1 MSEQRT
7 VSRRSALTG
16 VGAGGLGLALGSRLA
31 GASAGAQTGSVADH
45 PLIGIWMAMVT
56 LPSAP
61 DVAVAVPSIYS
72 ADGSVL
78 LVFPVSQVG
87 PNGVQ
92 LKSVSVG
99 TWEAVDERRGH
110 FTAVQSLTD
119 VDGNY
124 LGSMTIDGYPA
135 VSEDGQ
141 TFEDQSPDAL
151 ITIRDAANAIVATVE
166 GGSPNPVLGIRM
178 GAGNPGFP
186 EIPGEATPDR

>member
-1 MSEQRT
+1 MSEPRS
-7 VSRRSALTG
+7 VSRRTALAG
-16 VGAGGLGLALGSRLA
+16 LGAGGLGLAFASRSA
-31 GASAGAQTGSVADH
+31 GASAMALADH
-45 PLIGIWMAMVT
+45 PLAGVWMAMVT
-56 LPSAP
+56 LPTAP
-61 DVAVAVPSIYS
+61 DVPVAVPGVYG

-78 LVFPVSQVG
+78 LAFPPSQVG
-87 PNGVQ
+87 PMGVQ
-92 LKSVSVG
+92 LKSVMIG
-99 TWEAVDERRGH
+99 AWEAVDERSGH
-110 FTAVQSLTD
+110 FTAVQMLSD
-119 VDGNY
+119 VDGAY